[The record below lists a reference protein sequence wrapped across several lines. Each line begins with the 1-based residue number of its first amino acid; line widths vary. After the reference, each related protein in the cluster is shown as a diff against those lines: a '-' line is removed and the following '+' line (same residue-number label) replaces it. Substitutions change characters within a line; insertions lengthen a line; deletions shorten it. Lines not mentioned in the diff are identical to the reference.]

1 VKNNPEREGYSDKTA
16 PQLGNEPSGIAAWLI
31 RQAQQFEDQH
41 APQHLTIGLREA
53 AGEIERLSDALALFA
68 CDCAVNERC
77 AVPDN
82 CRNFQA
88 RRMLEA
94 NND

>member
-1 VKNNPEREGYSDKTA
+1 MTDTERDIPRAHTA
-16 PQLGNEPSGIAAWLI
+16 PQLRNEPSGIAAWLI